1 MSILSSP
8 AFLHISAHMTLKNR
22 VHEGE
27 NKGLGA
33 RLELAKDELAA
44 QDQQDW

>member
-1 MSILSSP
+1 MILSSLT
-8 AFLHISAHMTLKNR
+8 FLHISAHMTLKNR

-27 NKGLGA
+27 NKGLGT
-33 RLELAKDELAA
+33 RLELAKDELGT